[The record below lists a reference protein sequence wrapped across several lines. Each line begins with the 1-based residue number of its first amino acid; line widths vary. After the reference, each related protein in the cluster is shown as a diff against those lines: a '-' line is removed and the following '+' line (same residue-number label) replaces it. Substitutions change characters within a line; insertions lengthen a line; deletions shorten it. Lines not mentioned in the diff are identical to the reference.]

1 MINITVSFLKE
12 LKPYRLQRNVAGEER
27 TARVEMNRW
36 GDNGRL
42 ADGAKQQTKKEQLAG
57 KAASGSSRQWF
68 WLAGN
73 CWRLVL

>member
-42 ADGAKQQTKKEQLAG
+42 ADGAKQQTEKERTTG
-57 KAASGSSRQWF
+57 REGS
-68 WLAGN
+68 
-73 CWRLVL
+73 